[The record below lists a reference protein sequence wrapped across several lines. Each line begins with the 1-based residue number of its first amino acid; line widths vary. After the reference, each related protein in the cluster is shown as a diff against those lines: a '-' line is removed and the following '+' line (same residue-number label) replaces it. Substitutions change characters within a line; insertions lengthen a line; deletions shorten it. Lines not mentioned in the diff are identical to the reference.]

1 MKEHESEPSEGLG
14 MKAILRFVMY
24 LLLMP
29 LVLFIAA
36 GTVHWTMGWVYIL
49 LSYTFTAI
57 SRIVVFY
64 RNPETLRERGR
75 SLDAENVRNWDKA
88 LLPFV
93 ALVGPLVMLI
103 VAGLDFRF
111 SWSPRIPGLIQSLAL
126 IFLMLGYMIASWAM
140 IANKFFSAVVRIQE
154 ELDQRVIKDGPY
166 GVVRHPGYLGGILS
180 ILSTP
185 VILGSLWT
193 FPPAAFVASLTI
205 VRTSFEDKALKEELD
220 GYEEYSQEVKYRLL
234 PGIW

>member
-1 MKEHESEPSEGLG
+1 MKEHESQPSKGFG

-29 LVLFIAA
+29 LILFITA
-36 GTVHWTMGWVYIL
+36 GTVHWTMGWIYIL

-64 RNPETLRERGR
+64 RNPETLRERGK
-75 SLDAENVRNWDKA
+75 SLDAENVRNWDRV
-88 LLPFV
+88 LLLFV
-93 ALVGPLVMLI
+93 ALLGPLVMLI

-126 IFLMLGYMIASWAM
+126 IFLIMGYMISSWAM
-140 IANKFFSAVVRIQE
+140 IANRFFSAVVRIQK
-154 ELDQRVIKDGPY
+154 ELNQTAIRNGPY

-180 ILSTP
+180 ILSAP
-185 VILGSLWT
+185 VMLGTLWALL
-193 FPPAAFVASLTI
+193 PAAFVASLTI
-205 VRTSFEDKALKEELD
+205 VRTFLEDKALKEELD
-220 GYEEYSQEVKYRLL
+220 GYEDYSREVKYRLL